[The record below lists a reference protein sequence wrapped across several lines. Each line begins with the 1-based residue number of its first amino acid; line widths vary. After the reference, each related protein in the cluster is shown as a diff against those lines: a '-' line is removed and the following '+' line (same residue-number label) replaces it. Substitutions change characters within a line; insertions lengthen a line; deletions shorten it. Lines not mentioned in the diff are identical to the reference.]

1 MFEVAEEEGV
11 SVGGQ
16 VMEDEEETSPE
27 VERGVGDSLVETEGN
42 KEDVEGD
49 PLTCL
54 EQETSQ
60 GFYLTLRTLG
70 LVQTSSFFWCFFR
83 RRTVIFDSRLEKY
96 SSISPELLRKFLL
109 EIKFIST

>member
-16 VMEDEEETSPE
+16 ATEDEEETSPE
-27 VERGVGDSLVETEGN
+27 VERGAGDSLVETEGV

-60 GFYLTLRTLG
+60 GFVRFYFTLPYVR
-70 LVQTSSFFWCFFR
+70 
-83 RRTVIFDSRLEKY
+83 
-96 SSISPELLRKFLL
+96 
-109 EIKFIST
+109 

>member
-60 GFYLTLRTLG
+60 GFVRFYFTLPYVR
-70 LVQTSSFFWCFFR
+70 
-83 RRTVIFDSRLEKY
+83 
-96 SSISPELLRKFLL
+96 
-109 EIKFIST
+109 

>member
-11 SVGGQ
+11 RVGGQ
-16 VMEDEEETSPE
+16 AMEEEEEISPE
-27 VERGVGDSLVETEGN
+27 VERGAGDSLVETEGV

-60 GFYLTLRTLG
+60 GVGVAATAAAAVG
-70 LVQTSSFFWCFFR
+70 AA
-83 RRTVIFDSRLEKY
+83 
-96 SSISPELLRKFLL
+96 
-109 EIKFIST
+109 